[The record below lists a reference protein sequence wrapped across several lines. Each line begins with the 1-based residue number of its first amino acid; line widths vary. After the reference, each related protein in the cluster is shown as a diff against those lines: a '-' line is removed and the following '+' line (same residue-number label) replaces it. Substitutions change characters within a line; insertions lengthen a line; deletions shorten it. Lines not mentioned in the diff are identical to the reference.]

1 MNDKDHSDNGRVR
14 LDKWLWA
21 ARFFKNRGLATEA
34 VEGGRVHLNGTRVKP
49 AHGVKVGDRLE
60 VTVGQDRRALTVL
73 GLSERRGPASEAQKL
88 YEESA
93 ESVAA
98 REAAAEQR
106 RLAAEPAVG
115 RQGRPTKRARRD
127 YDRWSN

>member
-1 MNDKDHSDNGRVR
+1 MNENDRNESARVR

-60 VTVGQDRRALTVL
+60 LTLGHDRRSLTVR
-73 GLSERRGPASEAQKL
+73 GLSERRGPASEAQQL

-93 ESVAA
+93 ESIAA

-106 RLAAEPAVG
+106 KLGTEPAAE